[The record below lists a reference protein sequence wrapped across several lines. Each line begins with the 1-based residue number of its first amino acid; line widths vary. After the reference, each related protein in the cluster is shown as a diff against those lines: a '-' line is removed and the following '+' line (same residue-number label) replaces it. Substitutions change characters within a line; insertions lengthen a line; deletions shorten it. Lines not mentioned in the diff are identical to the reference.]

1 MTTDNQ
7 YYIVKND
14 IVSLEE
20 INIKIHNW
28 LKNNRVGYNS
38 EKWSDVI
45 ENYSNTGEFAIPLP
59 PESNLGLS
67 NEDRIGI
74 MEGKL
79 PTDWFKPTEII

>member
-1 MTTDNQ
+1 MTTDKQ
-7 YYIVKND
+7 YYLVKKD

-20 INIKIHNW
+20 INIKINNW
-28 LKNNRVGYNS
+28 LKNNRPEYNA

-79 PTDWFKPTEII
+79 PSKWFPIVEL